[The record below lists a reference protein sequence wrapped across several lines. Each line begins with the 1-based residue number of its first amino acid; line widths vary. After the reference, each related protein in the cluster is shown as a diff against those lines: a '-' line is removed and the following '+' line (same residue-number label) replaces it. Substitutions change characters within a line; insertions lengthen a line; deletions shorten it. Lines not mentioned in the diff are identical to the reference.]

1 MIADLGDR
9 RPQIAEDCFVAPNAT
24 VVGEVTMEPG
34 SSVWFGAV
42 VRGDVEKIHIGTDSN
57 VQDCAVLHADA
68 GFPIII
74 GKGVTVGHQATVH
87 GCIVGDHSLI
97 GINAVVLNNAKI
109 GKHCL
114 IGANSLVPEGMEI
127 PDYSMVMGSPAR
139 IKRQLSEDEALL
151 LAGGG
156 EHYKSN
162 AARFKEQMV
171 IRD

>member
-9 RPQIAEDCFVAPNAT
+9 RPQVAEDCFVAPNAT
-24 VVGEVTMEPG
+24 VVGDVTMEPG

-42 VRGDVEKIHIGTDSN
+42 VRGDVEKIHIGPDSN

-68 GFPIII
+68 GFPLII

-87 GCIVGDHSLI
+87 GCSVGDHSLI

-139 IKRQLSEDEALL
+139 IKRQLSEDEALM

-156 EHYKSN
+156 EHYTSN

>member
-1 MIADLGDR
+1 MIADLGNR
-9 RPQIAEDCFVAPNAT
+9 RPQVADDCFVAPNAT
-24 VVGEVTMEPG
+24 VVGDVTMEAG

-42 VRGDVEKIHIGTDSN
+42 VRGDVEKIHIGTNSN
-57 VQDCAVLHADA
+57 VQDCAVLHADL
-68 GFPIII
+68 GFPLII

-87 GCIVGDHSLI
+87 GCTIGDHSLV
-97 GINAVVLNNAKI
+97 GINAVVLNNVKV

-139 IKRQLSEDEALL
+139 IKRQLSEDEATM

-156 EHYKSN
+156 EHYTAN
-162 AARFKEQMV
+162 ATHFKKHMV